1 LFGVPFKLKKMNRLL
16 IGIFY
21 GILGQV
27 LSFLQLQG
35 SIKYGWY
42 QKYPIIILLS
52 SIPASWFYLKSVEA
66 FVENFDGQLWPSRL
80 IGFGI
85 GIIIFVTL
93 SMILFK
99 EPLTL
104 KTLTCLLLAASILLV
119 QIFWK

>member
-1 LFGVPFKLKKMNRLL
+1 MNRLL
-16 IGIFY
+16 VGIFY
-21 GILGQV
+21 GIVGQV

-42 QKYPIIILLS
+42 AKYPIIVLLS
-52 SIPASWFYLKSVEA
+52 SIPATWLYLKSVEA
-66 FVENFDGQLWPSRL
+66 FVEMFNGELWPSRL

-104 KTLTCLLLAASILLV
+104 KTLTCLMLAASILLV

>member
-1 LFGVPFKLKKMNRLL
+1 MNRLL
-16 IGIFY
+16 LGIIYGIF
-21 GILGQV
+21 GQV

-35 SIKYGWY
+35 SIKYGWF

-52 SIPASWFYLKSVEA
+52 ALPTTWIYIKSVEHL
-66 FVENFDGQLWPSRL
+66 VEWSDGQLWPSRL

-85 GIIIFVTL
+85 GIIVFVGL

-104 KTLTCLLLAASILLV
+104 KTLTCLMLAASILLV
-119 QIFWK
+119 QMFWK

>member
-1 LFGVPFKLKKMNRLL
+1 MNRLL
-16 IGIFY
+16 TGIFY

-35 SIKYGWY
+35 SIKYGWF
-42 QKYPIIILLS
+42 QKYPILILLS
-52 SIPASWFYLKSVEA
+52 SIPAAWFYIKSVENLVGWA
-66 FVENFDGQLWPSRL
+66 NGELWPSRL

-85 GIIIFVTL
+85 GIIIFVIL
-93 SMILFK
+93 SLILFK

-104 KTLTCLLLAASILLV
+104 KTITCLLLAASILLV